1 MGSTTYSEY
10 RNYFEKDRALC
21 RRFQKIDIDEPSTE
35 NSIKILTG
43 IKEFYEDFHN
53 VEFEID
59 CFEEAVNLSK
69 KYLVN
74 QKLPDKAIDILD
86 EAAASV
92 KINSKRKSKL
102 VSKQDIQN
110 TISKIANIPENTVKS
125 NDKVKLKNLERDLK
139 TLIFGQDEA
148 INVLSSAIKLSKIGL
163 RNKDKPIGSF
173 LFAGPTGVGK
183 TELAKVIAKKSNV
196 ELIRLQCYEGIDIN
210 QAVYDWNYSKQI
222 VSIRLNEM
230 NQKEE
235 INKVKLSDIYSA
247 EYLIERPIL
256 SCIHLSSQQRPVLL
270 IDEIDRADESF
281 EAFLLEFLSEFAIT
295 IPEIGTLNCKNKPIV
310 IITSNRTREIN
321 DALKRRCFYHW
332 IDYPSKEIEL
342 AILENKVNDFSQKL
356 AHEVL
361 NFVNKLR
368 NQDFKKKPGI
378 SETIDWYNG
387 LTKLNLSSLDNEKLS
402 ESLGLLLKNYSDI
415 EKFRNNNPDFLE

>member
-1 MGSTTYSEY
+1 MKNNDATELS
-10 RNYFEKDRALC
+10 RNFEQFGYYLDRK
-21 RRFQKIDIDEPSTE
+21 FE
-35 NSIKILTG
+35 SII
-43 IKEFYEDFHN
+43 
-53 VEFEID
+53 
-59 CFEEAVNLSK
+59 NLSIELGK
-69 KYLVN
+69 PLF
-74 QKLPDKAIDILD
+74 
-86 EAAASV
+86 
-92 KINSKRKSKL
+92 
-102 VSKQDIQN
+102 
-110 TISKIANIPENTVKS
+110 
-125 NDKVKLKNLERDLK
+125 LEG
-139 TLIFGQDEA
+139 F
-148 INVLSSAIKLSKIGL
+148 
-163 RNKDKPIGSF
+163 P
-173 LFAGPTGVGK
+173 GVGK

-235 INKVKLSDIYSA
+235 INKVKLSDIYSV

-281 EAFLLEFLSEFAIT
+281 EAFLLEFLSDFAIT

-332 IDYPSKEIEL
+332 IDYPSQEIEL
-342 AILENKVNDFSQKL
+342 AILENKVNNFSQKL

-368 NQDFKKKPGI
+368 NQDLKKKPGI

>member
-1 MGSTTYSEY
+1 MKNNDATELS
-10 RNYFEKDRALC
+10 RNFEQFGYYLDRK
-21 RRFQKIDIDEPSTE
+21 FE
-35 NSIKILTG
+35 SII
-43 IKEFYEDFHN
+43 
-53 VEFEID
+53 
-59 CFEEAVNLSK
+59 NLSIELGK
-69 KYLVN
+69 PLF
-74 QKLPDKAIDILD
+74 
-86 EAAASV
+86 
-92 KINSKRKSKL
+92 
-102 VSKQDIQN
+102 
-110 TISKIANIPENTVKS
+110 
-125 NDKVKLKNLERDLK
+125 LEG
-139 TLIFGQDEA
+139 F
-148 INVLSSAIKLSKIGL
+148 
-163 RNKDKPIGSF
+163 P
-173 LFAGPTGVGK
+173 GVGK

-222 VSIRLNEM
+222 VSIRINEM

-235 INKVKLSDIYSA
+235 VNKVKLSDIYSV

-332 IDYPSKEIEL
+332 IDYPSKEVEL
-342 AILENKVNDFSQKL
+342 AILENKVNNFSQKL

-368 NQDFKKKPGI
+368 NQDLKKKPGI

>member
-1 MGSTTYSEY
+1 MKNNDATELS
-10 RNYFEKDRALC
+10 RNFEQFGYYLDRK
-21 RRFQKIDIDEPSTE
+21 FE
-35 NSIKILTG
+35 SII
-43 IKEFYEDFHN
+43 
-53 VEFEID
+53 
-59 CFEEAVNLSK
+59 NLSIELGK
-69 KYLVN
+69 PLF
-74 QKLPDKAIDILD
+74 
-86 EAAASV
+86 
-92 KINSKRKSKL
+92 
-102 VSKQDIQN
+102 
-110 TISKIANIPENTVKS
+110 
-125 NDKVKLKNLERDLK
+125 LEG
-139 TLIFGQDEA
+139 F
-148 INVLSSAIKLSKIGL
+148 
-163 RNKDKPIGSF
+163 P
-173 LFAGPTGVGK
+173 GVGK

-230 NQKEE
+230 NQNEE

-332 IDYPSKEIEL
+332 IDYPSKEVEL
-342 AILENKVNDFSQKL
+342 AILENKVNNFSQKL

-368 NQDFKKKPGI
+368 NQDLKKKPGI

>member
-1 MGSTTYSEY
+1 MKNNDANELS
-10 RNYFEKDRALC
+10 RNFEQFGYYLDRK
-21 RRFQKIDIDEPSTE
+21 FE
-35 NSIKILTG
+35 SII
-43 IKEFYEDFHN
+43 
-53 VEFEID
+53 
-59 CFEEAVNLSK
+59 NLSIELGK
-69 KYLVN
+69 PLF
-74 QKLPDKAIDILD
+74 
-86 EAAASV
+86 
-92 KINSKRKSKL
+92 
-102 VSKQDIQN
+102 
-110 TISKIANIPENTVKS
+110 
-125 NDKVKLKNLERDLK
+125 LEG
-139 TLIFGQDEA
+139 F
-148 INVLSSAIKLSKIGL
+148 
-163 RNKDKPIGSF
+163 P
-173 LFAGPTGVGK
+173 GVGK

-222 VSIRLNEM
+222 VSIRINEM

-235 INKVKLSDIYSA
+235 INKVKLSDIYSV

-281 EAFLLEFLSEFAIT
+281 EAFLLEFLSDFAIT

-332 IDYPSKEIEL
+332 IDYPSQEIEL
-342 AILENKVNDFSQKL
+342 AILENKVNNFSQKL

-361 NFVNKLR
+361 DFVNKLR
-368 NQDFKKKPGI
+368 NQDLKKKPGI

-387 LTKLNLSSLDNEKLS
+387 LTKLNSVCTER
-402 ESLGLLLKNYSDI
+402 LLIPK
-415 EKFRNNNPDFLE
+415 R

>member
-1 MGSTTYSEY
+1 MKNNDATELS
-10 RNYFEKDRALC
+10 RNFEQFGYYLDRK
-21 RRFQKIDIDEPSTE
+21 FE
-35 NSIKILTG
+35 SII
-43 IKEFYEDFHN
+43 
-53 VEFEID
+53 
-59 CFEEAVNLSK
+59 NLSIELGK
-69 KYLVN
+69 PLF
-74 QKLPDKAIDILD
+74 
-86 EAAASV
+86 
-92 KINSKRKSKL
+92 
-102 VSKQDIQN
+102 
-110 TISKIANIPENTVKS
+110 
-125 NDKVKLKNLERDLK
+125 LEG
-139 TLIFGQDEA
+139 F
-148 INVLSSAIKLSKIGL
+148 
-163 RNKDKPIGSF
+163 P
-173 LFAGPTGVGK
+173 GVGK

-295 IPEIGTLNCKNKPIV
+295 IPEIGTLNCKNKPVV

-342 AILENKVNDFSQKL
+342 AILENKVNNFSQKL

-368 NQDFKKKPGI
+368 NQDLKKKPGI

-415 EKFRNNNPDFLE
+415 EKFRNNNPNFLE

>member
-1 MGSTTYSEY
+1 MKNNDATELS
-10 RNYFEKDRALC
+10 RNFEQFGYYLDRK
-21 RRFQKIDIDEPSTE
+21 FE
-35 NSIKILTG
+35 SII
-43 IKEFYEDFHN
+43 
-53 VEFEID
+53 
-59 CFEEAVNLSK
+59 NLSIELGK
-69 KYLVN
+69 PLF
-74 QKLPDKAIDILD
+74 
-86 EAAASV
+86 
-92 KINSKRKSKL
+92 
-102 VSKQDIQN
+102 
-110 TISKIANIPENTVKS
+110 
-125 NDKVKLKNLERDLK
+125 LEG
-139 TLIFGQDEA
+139 F
-148 INVLSSAIKLSKIGL
+148 
-163 RNKDKPIGSF
+163 P
-173 LFAGPTGVGK
+173 GVGK

-222 VSIRLNEM
+222 VSIRINEM

-235 INKVKLSDIYSA
+235 VNKVKLSDIYSV

-281 EAFLLEFLSEFAIT
+281 EAFLLEFLSDFAIT

-332 IDYPSKEIEL
+332 IDYPSKEVEL
-342 AILENKVNDFSQKL
+342 AILENKVNNFSQKL

-368 NQDFKKKPGI
+368 NQDLKKKPGI

>member
-1 MGSTTYSEY
+1 MKNNDVTELS
-10 RNYFEKDRALC
+10 RNFDRFGYYLDRKFE
-21 RRFQKIDIDEPSTE
+21 
-35 NSIKILTG
+35 SII
-43 IKEFYEDFHN
+43 
-53 VEFEID
+53 
-59 CFEEAVNLSK
+59 NLSIE
-69 KYLVN
+69 L
-74 QKLPDKAIDILD
+74 
-86 EAAASV
+86 
-92 KINSKRKSKL
+92 
-102 VSKQDIQN
+102 
-110 TISKIANIPENTVKS
+110 
-125 NDKVKLKNLERDLK
+125 
-139 TLIFGQDEA
+139 G
-148 INVLSSAIKLSKIGL
+148 
-163 RNKDKPIGSF
+163 KP
-173 LFAGPTGVGK
+173 LFIEGFPGVGK

-332 IDYPSKEIEL
+332 IDYPSKEVEL
-342 AILENKVNDFSQKL
+342 AILENKVNNFSQKL
-356 AHEVL
+356 AYEVL

-368 NQDFKKKPGI
+368 NQDLKKKPGI

-415 EKFRNNNPDFLE
+415 EKFRNNNSDFLG

>member
-1 MGSTTYSEY
+1 MKNNDANELS
-10 RNYFEKDRALC
+10 RNFEQFGYYLDRK
-21 RRFQKIDIDEPSTE
+21 FE
-35 NSIKILTG
+35 SII
-43 IKEFYEDFHN
+43 
-53 VEFEID
+53 
-59 CFEEAVNLSK
+59 NLSIELGK
-69 KYLVN
+69 PLF
-74 QKLPDKAIDILD
+74 
-86 EAAASV
+86 
-92 KINSKRKSKL
+92 
-102 VSKQDIQN
+102 
-110 TISKIANIPENTVKS
+110 
-125 NDKVKLKNLERDLK
+125 LEG
-139 TLIFGQDEA
+139 F
-148 INVLSSAIKLSKIGL
+148 
-163 RNKDKPIGSF
+163 P
-173 LFAGPTGVGK
+173 GVGK

-222 VSIRLNEM
+222 VSIRINEM

-235 INKVKLSDIYSA
+235 INKVKLSDIYSV

-281 EAFLLEFLSEFAIT
+281 EAFLLEFLSDFAIT

-332 IDYPSKEIEL
+332 IDYPSQEIEL
-342 AILENKVNDFSQKL
+342 AILENKVNNFSQKL

-368 NQDFKKKPGI
+368 NQDLKKKPGI

-387 LTKLNLSSLDNEKLS
+387 LTKLNLSSLDCKKLS

-415 EKFRNNNPDFLE
+415 EKFRNLNPDFLE

>member
-1 MGSTTYSEY
+1 MKNNDANELS
-10 RNYFEKDRALC
+10 RNFEQFGYYLDRK
-21 RRFQKIDIDEPSTE
+21 FE
-35 NSIKILTG
+35 SII
-43 IKEFYEDFHN
+43 
-53 VEFEID
+53 
-59 CFEEAVNLSK
+59 NLSIELGK
-69 KYLVN
+69 PLF
-74 QKLPDKAIDILD
+74 
-86 EAAASV
+86 
-92 KINSKRKSKL
+92 
-102 VSKQDIQN
+102 
-110 TISKIANIPENTVKS
+110 
-125 NDKVKLKNLERDLK
+125 LEG
-139 TLIFGQDEA
+139 F
-148 INVLSSAIKLSKIGL
+148 
-163 RNKDKPIGSF
+163 P
-173 LFAGPTGVGK
+173 GVGK

-235 INKVKLSDIYSA
+235 INKVKLTDIYSA

-281 EAFLLEFLSEFAIT
+281 EAFLLEFLSDFAIT

-332 IDYPSKEIEL
+332 IDYPSQEIEL
-342 AILENKVNDFSQKL
+342 AILENKVDNFSKKL

-368 NQDFKKKPGI
+368 NQDLKKKPGI

-387 LTKLNLSSLDNEKLS
+387 LTKLNLSSLDSEKLS

-415 EKFRNNNPDFLE
+415 EKFRNINPDFLE

>member
-1 MGSTTYSEY
+1 MKNNDATELS
-10 RNYFEKDRALC
+10 RNFEQFGYYLDRK
-21 RRFQKIDIDEPSTE
+21 FE
-35 NSIKILTG
+35 SII
-43 IKEFYEDFHN
+43 
-53 VEFEID
+53 
-59 CFEEAVNLSK
+59 NLSIELGK
-69 KYLVN
+69 PLF
-74 QKLPDKAIDILD
+74 
-86 EAAASV
+86 
-92 KINSKRKSKL
+92 
-102 VSKQDIQN
+102 
-110 TISKIANIPENTVKS
+110 
-125 NDKVKLKNLERDLK
+125 LEG
-139 TLIFGQDEA
+139 F
-148 INVLSSAIKLSKIGL
+148 
-163 RNKDKPIGSF
+163 P
-173 LFAGPTGVGK
+173 GVGK

-332 IDYPSKEIEL
+332 IDYPSQEIEL
-342 AILENKVNDFSQKL
+342 AILENKVNNFSQKL

-368 NQDFKKKPGI
+368 NQDLKKKPGI

-415 EKFRNNNPDFLE
+415 EKFRDNNPDFLE

>member
-1 MGSTTYSEY
+1 MKNNDATELS
-10 RNYFEKDRALC
+10 RNFEQFGYYLNRK
-21 RRFQKIDIDEPSTE
+21 FE
-35 NSIKILTG
+35 SII
-43 IKEFYEDFHN
+43 
-53 VEFEID
+53 
-59 CFEEAVNLSK
+59 NLSIELGK
-69 KYLVN
+69 PLF
-74 QKLPDKAIDILD
+74 
-86 EAAASV
+86 
-92 KINSKRKSKL
+92 
-102 VSKQDIQN
+102 
-110 TISKIANIPENTVKS
+110 
-125 NDKVKLKNLERDLK
+125 LEG
-139 TLIFGQDEA
+139 F
-148 INVLSSAIKLSKIGL
+148 
-163 RNKDKPIGSF
+163 P
-173 LFAGPTGVGK
+173 GVGK

-281 EAFLLEFLSEFAIT
+281 EAFLLEFLSDFAIT
-295 IPEIGTLNCKNKPIV
+295 IPEIGTLNCKNKPVV

-332 IDYPSKEIEL
+332 IDYPSQEIEL
-342 AILENKVNDFSQKL
+342 AILENKVNNFSQKL

-368 NQDFKKKPGI
+368 NQDLKKKPGI

>member
-1 MGSTTYSEY
+1 MKNNDATELS
-10 RNYFEKDRALC
+10 RNFEQFGYYLDRK
-21 RRFQKIDIDEPSTE
+21 FE
-35 NSIKILTG
+35 SII
-43 IKEFYEDFHN
+43 
-53 VEFEID
+53 
-59 CFEEAVNLSK
+59 NLSIELGK
-69 KYLVN
+69 PLF
-74 QKLPDKAIDILD
+74 
-86 EAAASV
+86 
-92 KINSKRKSKL
+92 
-102 VSKQDIQN
+102 
-110 TISKIANIPENTVKS
+110 
-125 NDKVKLKNLERDLK
+125 LEG
-139 TLIFGQDEA
+139 F
-148 INVLSSAIKLSKIGL
+148 
-163 RNKDKPIGSF
+163 P
-173 LFAGPTGVGK
+173 GVGK

-235 INKVKLSDIYSA
+235 IKKVKLSDIYSA

-332 IDYPSKEIEL
+332 IDYPSKEVEL
-342 AILENKVNDFSQKL
+342 AILENKVNNFSQKL

-415 EKFRNNNPDFLE
+415 EKFRNNNPDFLG

>member
-1 MGSTTYSEY
+1 MKNSDATELS
-10 RNYFEKDRALC
+10 RNFERFGYYLDRK
-21 RRFQKIDIDEPSTE
+21 FE
-35 NSIKILTG
+35 SII
-43 IKEFYEDFHN
+43 
-53 VEFEID
+53 
-59 CFEEAVNLSK
+59 NLSIELGK
-69 KYLVN
+69 PLF
-74 QKLPDKAIDILD
+74 
-86 EAAASV
+86 
-92 KINSKRKSKL
+92 
-102 VSKQDIQN
+102 
-110 TISKIANIPENTVKS
+110 
-125 NDKVKLKNLERDLK
+125 LEG
-139 TLIFGQDEA
+139 F
-148 INVLSSAIKLSKIGL
+148 
-163 RNKDKPIGSF
+163 P
-173 LFAGPTGVGK
+173 GVGK

-235 INKVKLSDIYSA
+235 INKVKLSDIYSS

-332 IDYPSKEIEL
+332 IDYPSQEIEL
-342 AILENKVNDFSQKL
+342 AILENKVNNFSQKL

-368 NQDFKKKPGI
+368 NHDLKKKPGI

-387 LTKLNLSSLDNEKLS
+387 LTKLNLSSLDNKKLS

-415 EKFRNNNPDFLE
+415 EKYRNNNPDFLE

>member
-1 MGSTTYSEY
+1 MKNNDANELS
-10 RNYFEKDRALC
+10 RNFEQFGYYLDRK
-21 RRFQKIDIDEPSTE
+21 FE
-35 NSIKILTG
+35 SII
-43 IKEFYEDFHN
+43 
-53 VEFEID
+53 
-59 CFEEAVNLSK
+59 NLSIELGK
-69 KYLVN
+69 PLF
-74 QKLPDKAIDILD
+74 
-86 EAAASV
+86 
-92 KINSKRKSKL
+92 
-102 VSKQDIQN
+102 
-110 TISKIANIPENTVKS
+110 
-125 NDKVKLKNLERDLK
+125 LEG
-139 TLIFGQDEA
+139 F
-148 INVLSSAIKLSKIGL
+148 
-163 RNKDKPIGSF
+163 P
-173 LFAGPTGVGK
+173 GVGK

-222 VSIRLNEM
+222 VSIRINEM

-235 INKVKLSDIYSA
+235 VNKVKLSDIYSV

-281 EAFLLEFLSEFAIT
+281 EAFLLEFLSDFAIT

-332 IDYPSKEIEL
+332 IDYPSQEIEL
-342 AILENKVNDFSQKL
+342 AILENKVNNFSQKL

-368 NQDFKKKPGI
+368 NQDLKKKPGI

-387 LTKLNLSSLDNEKLS
+387 LTKLNLSSLDCKKLS

-415 EKFRNNNPDFLE
+415 EKFRNLNPDFLE

>member
-1 MGSTTYSEY
+1 MKNNDVTELS
-10 RNYFEKDRALC
+10 RNFEQFGYYLDRK
-21 RRFQKIDIDEPSTE
+21 FE
-35 NSIKILTG
+35 SII
-43 IKEFYEDFHN
+43 
-53 VEFEID
+53 
-59 CFEEAVNLSK
+59 NLSIELGK
-69 KYLVN
+69 PLF
-74 QKLPDKAIDILD
+74 
-86 EAAASV
+86 
-92 KINSKRKSKL
+92 
-102 VSKQDIQN
+102 
-110 TISKIANIPENTVKS
+110 
-125 NDKVKLKNLERDLK
+125 LEG
-139 TLIFGQDEA
+139 F
-148 INVLSSAIKLSKIGL
+148 
-163 RNKDKPIGSF
+163 P
-173 LFAGPTGVGK
+173 GVGK

-332 IDYPSKEIEL
+332 IDYPSKEVEL
-342 AILENKVNDFSQKL
+342 AILENKVNNFSQKL

-368 NQDFKKKPGI
+368 NQDLKKKPGI

>member
-1 MGSTTYSEY
+1 MKNNDANELS
-10 RNYFEKDRALC
+10 RNFEQFGYYLDRK
-21 RRFQKIDIDEPSTE
+21 FE
-35 NSIKILTG
+35 SII
-43 IKEFYEDFHN
+43 
-53 VEFEID
+53 
-59 CFEEAVNLSK
+59 NLSIELGK
-69 KYLVN
+69 PLF
-74 QKLPDKAIDILD
+74 
-86 EAAASV
+86 
-92 KINSKRKSKL
+92 
-102 VSKQDIQN
+102 
-110 TISKIANIPENTVKS
+110 
-125 NDKVKLKNLERDLK
+125 LEG
-139 TLIFGQDEA
+139 F
-148 INVLSSAIKLSKIGL
+148 
-163 RNKDKPIGSF
+163 P
-173 LFAGPTGVGK
+173 GVGK
-183 TELAKVIAKKSNV
+183 TELAKVIAKKSKV
-196 ELIRLQCYEGIDIN
+196 ELIRLQCYECIDIN

-235 INKVKLSDIYSA
+235 INKVKLSDIYSV

-281 EAFLLEFLSEFAIT
+281 EAFLLEFLSDFAIT

-332 IDYPSKEIEL
+332 IDYPSQEIEL
-342 AILENKVNDFSQKL
+342 AILENKVNNFSQKL

-368 NQDFKKKPGI
+368 NQDLKKKPGI

-387 LTKLNLSSLDNEKLS
+387 LTKLNLSSLDCEKLS

-415 EKFRNNNPDFLE
+415 EKFRNINPDFLE

>member
-1 MGSTTYSEY
+1 MKNNDANELS
-10 RNYFEKDRALC
+10 RNFEQFGYYLDRK
-21 RRFQKIDIDEPSTE
+21 FE
-35 NSIKILTG
+35 SII
-43 IKEFYEDFHN
+43 
-53 VEFEID
+53 
-59 CFEEAVNLSK
+59 NLSIELGK
-69 KYLVN
+69 PLF
-74 QKLPDKAIDILD
+74 
-86 EAAASV
+86 
-92 KINSKRKSKL
+92 
-102 VSKQDIQN
+102 
-110 TISKIANIPENTVKS
+110 
-125 NDKVKLKNLERDLK
+125 LEG
-139 TLIFGQDEA
+139 F
-148 INVLSSAIKLSKIGL
+148 
-163 RNKDKPIGSF
+163 P
-173 LFAGPTGVGK
+173 GVGK

-222 VSIRLNEM
+222 VSIRINEM

-235 INKVKLSDIYSA
+235 INKVKLSDIYSV

-332 IDYPSKEIEL
+332 IDYPSQEIEL
-342 AILENKVNDFSQKL
+342 AILENKVNNFSQKL

-368 NQDFKKKPGI
+368 NQDLKKKPGI

-387 LTKLNLSSLDNEKLS
+387 LTKLNLSSLDCKKLS

>member
-1 MGSTTYSEY
+1 MKNNDATELS
-10 RNYFEKDRALC
+10 RNFEQFGYYLDRK
-21 RRFQKIDIDEPSTE
+21 FE
-35 NSIKILTG
+35 SII
-43 IKEFYEDFHN
+43 
-53 VEFEID
+53 
-59 CFEEAVNLSK
+59 NLSIELGK
-69 KYLVN
+69 PLF
-74 QKLPDKAIDILD
+74 
-86 EAAASV
+86 
-92 KINSKRKSKL
+92 
-102 VSKQDIQN
+102 
-110 TISKIANIPENTVKS
+110 
-125 NDKVKLKNLERDLK
+125 LEG
-139 TLIFGQDEA
+139 F
-148 INVLSSAIKLSKIGL
+148 
-163 RNKDKPIGSF
+163 P
-173 LFAGPTGVGK
+173 GVGK

-332 IDYPSKEIEL
+332 IDYPSQEIEL
-342 AILENKVNDFSQKL
+342 AILENKVNNFSQKL

-368 NQDFKKKPGI
+368 NQDLKKK
-378 SETIDWYNG
+378 TRY
-387 LTKLNLSSLDNEKLS
+387 L
-402 ESLGLLLKNYSDI
+402 
-415 EKFRNNNPDFLE
+415 RNN

>member
-1 MGSTTYSEY
+1 MKNNDATELS
-10 RNYFEKDRALC
+10 RNFEQFGYYLDRK
-21 RRFQKIDIDEPSTE
+21 FE
-35 NSIKILTG
+35 SII
-43 IKEFYEDFHN
+43 
-53 VEFEID
+53 
-59 CFEEAVNLSK
+59 NLSIELGK
-69 KYLVN
+69 PLF
-74 QKLPDKAIDILD
+74 
-86 EAAASV
+86 
-92 KINSKRKSKL
+92 
-102 VSKQDIQN
+102 
-110 TISKIANIPENTVKS
+110 
-125 NDKVKLKNLERDLK
+125 LEG
-139 TLIFGQDEA
+139 F
-148 INVLSSAIKLSKIGL
+148 
-163 RNKDKPIGSF
+163 P
-173 LFAGPTGVGK
+173 GVGK

-235 INKVKLSDIYSA
+235 INKVKLSDIYSV

-281 EAFLLEFLSEFAIT
+281 EAFLLEFLSDFAIT

-332 IDYPSKEIEL
+332 IDYPSQEIEL
-342 AILENKVNDFSQKL
+342 AILENKVNNFSQKL

-368 NQDFKKKPGI
+368 NQDLKKKPGI

-415 EKFRNNNPDFLE
+415 EKFRNINPDFLE

>member
-1 MGSTTYSEY
+1 MKNNDATELS
-10 RNYFEKDRALC
+10 RNFEQFGYYLDRK
-21 RRFQKIDIDEPSTE
+21 FE
-35 NSIKILTG
+35 SII
-43 IKEFYEDFHN
+43 
-53 VEFEID
+53 
-59 CFEEAVNLSK
+59 NLSIELGK
-69 KYLVN
+69 PLF
-74 QKLPDKAIDILD
+74 
-86 EAAASV
+86 
-92 KINSKRKSKL
+92 
-102 VSKQDIQN
+102 
-110 TISKIANIPENTVKS
+110 
-125 NDKVKLKNLERDLK
+125 LEG
-139 TLIFGQDEA
+139 F
-148 INVLSSAIKLSKIGL
+148 
-163 RNKDKPIGSF
+163 P
-173 LFAGPTGVGK
+173 GVGK

-281 EAFLLEFLSEFAIT
+281 EAFLLEFLSDFAIT

-332 IDYPSKEIEL
+332 IDYPSKEVEL
-342 AILENKVNDFSQKL
+342 AILENKVNNFSQKL

-368 NQDFKKKPGI
+368 NQDLKKKPGI

-415 EKFRNNNPDFLE
+415 EKFRDNNPDFLE

>member
-1 MGSTTYSEY
+1 MKNNDATELS
-10 RNYFEKDRALC
+10 RNFEQFGYYLDRK
-21 RRFQKIDIDEPSTE
+21 FE
-35 NSIKILTG
+35 SII
-43 IKEFYEDFHN
+43 
-53 VEFEID
+53 
-59 CFEEAVNLSK
+59 NLSIELGK
-69 KYLVN
+69 PLF
-74 QKLPDKAIDILD
+74 
-86 EAAASV
+86 
-92 KINSKRKSKL
+92 
-102 VSKQDIQN
+102 
-110 TISKIANIPENTVKS
+110 
-125 NDKVKLKNLERDLK
+125 LEG
-139 TLIFGQDEA
+139 F
-148 INVLSSAIKLSKIGL
+148 
-163 RNKDKPIGSF
+163 P
-173 LFAGPTGVGK
+173 GVGK

-295 IPEIGTLNCKNKPIV
+295 IPEIGTLNCNNKPIV

-332 IDYPSKEIEL
+332 IDYPSKEVEL
-342 AILENKVNDFSQKL
+342 AILENKVNNFSQKL

-415 EKFRNNNPDFLE
+415 EKFRNNNPDFLW